1 MAYGGAA
8 RACLG
13 TVALAIMLAA
23 AGCGSDASLN
33 INNNAQCGGGSGPQI
48 RGVVRMPNGR
58 VAANAGLAERLAALA
73 VAPVD
78 ALTGD
83 VSPVGRGVTVE
94 LVELRPED
102 IAAGSEPGS
111 VGRTTTNAKGE
122 FCVGLARGTT
132 VDVCRYMLRVGS
144 RDDGT
149 RTRAFVNSSSEPI
162 DVDFVSEATVQVIL
176 NGIPPGE
183 LCDFGLDEIAEIR
196 QAVRDV
202 PGTVTGAN
210 VAEVNA
216 LATTLASNDAN
227 VRAVVAEAGNLPPAT
242 ATRDPSAPTATST
255 RVPSATPVPPTATR
269 TSSGPTATSTS
280 RPTRTSNGPT
290 ATASPSRTAVPSR
303 TNTPGGATATA
314 TQPAATAT
322 ATRAATT
329 AAPTAT
335 ATRAAT
341 TPAGATATVTAI
353 RPTATV
359 TATVAGATPTATRT
373 AAAAT
378 PTFTATTVP
387 AGLGDRIFTIREDSA
402 VAPDPRTGFFSSG
415 LSGFS
420 VAERFT
426 AGPIV
431 LTADAPNA
439 SGVAQIRL
447 KQDAY
452 FKVFIKLGNTILCV
466 KWQAQSS
473 RGTMDCNGGT
483 AYGVTLTEPAEQS
496 PPGVPMTGVGTDS
509 GPGAANLFVRQLITE
524 VGNVCPAGGGTCTV
538 TGTPCTTS
546 TECVPASIEDSKA
559 CDATTVFENT
569 GLDVVFT
576 TANFRGTKGTR
587 VFNKNGENFSCAN
600 WTTTDDVGMLVT
612 GLLAVDERAGGTSAN
627 GIRVA
632 DK

>member
-13 TVALAIMLAA
+13 TVALATMLAM
-23 AGCGSDASLN
+23 AGCGSDAALN
-33 INNNAQCGGGSGPQI
+33 INNSTQCGGGSGPQI

-58 VAANAGLAERLAALA
+58 VAAHHGIAERLAALA
-73 VAPVD
+73 AAPVD

-102 IAAGSEPGS
+102 VAAGVEPGS
-111 VGRTTTNAKGE
+111 VGRTTTSAKGE

-144 RDDGT
+144 RDAGT
-149 RTRAFVNSSSEPI
+149 RTRAFVNTASEPI

-183 LCDFGLDEIAEIR
+183 LCDFGLDEIGEIR

-202 PGTVTGAN
+202 PGTVSGAN

-216 LATTLASNDAN
+216 LATTLASNDAH

-242 ATRDPSAPTATST
+242 ATRDPGAPTLTAT

-290 ATASPSRTAVPSR
+290 ATLSPTRTAVPSR
-303 TNTPGGATATA
+303 TNTPGGPTGTATA
-314 TQPAATAT
+314 AAATAT

-329 AAPTAT
+329 AVPTAT
-335 ATRAAT
+335 QTS
-341 TPAGATATVTAI
+341 AG
-353 RPTATV
+353 P
-359 TATVAGATPTATRT
+359 TPTATRT
-373 AAAAT
+373 VAAAT
-378 PTFTATTVP
+378 PTLTRTLAPATPTFTPTTVP
-387 AGLGDRIFTIREDSA
+387 VGLGDRVFTIREDSGA
-402 VAPDPRTGFFSSG
+402 PAPDPRTGFFSSG

-420 VAERFT
+420 VSERFT

-439 SGVAQIRL
+439 SGVAQLRL

-452 FKVFIKLGNTILCV
+452 FKVYIKLGGTILCV
-466 KWQAQSS
+466 KWVAQGS
-473 RGTMDCNGGT
+473 RGSMDCNGGT
-483 AYGVTLTEPAEQS
+483 PYGVTLTEAAGQT
-496 PPGVPMTGVGTDS
+496 PPGVPMTGVGSDS
-509 GPGAANLFVRQLITE
+509 GSGAANLFVRQVISE
-524 VGNVCPAGGGTCTV
+524 IHNQCPAGGGTCTV
-538 TGTPCTTS
+538 SGTPCTTNS
-546 TECVPASIEDSKA
+546 ECVPTSIDDSKA
-559 CDATTVFENT
+559 CDATTVFDNA
-569 GLDVVFT
+569 GLDVVYT
-576 TANFRGTKGTR
+576 TANFLGTKGTR
-587 VFNKNGENFSCAN
+587 TFSKNGENFSCSA
-600 WTTTDDVGMLVT
+600 WTTTDGTGMLVT